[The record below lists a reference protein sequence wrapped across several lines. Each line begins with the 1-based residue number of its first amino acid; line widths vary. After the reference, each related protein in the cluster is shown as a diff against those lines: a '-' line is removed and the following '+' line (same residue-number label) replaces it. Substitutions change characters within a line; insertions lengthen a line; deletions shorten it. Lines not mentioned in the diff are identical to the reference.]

1 MTVSPGKGTFGVRT
15 VVARGDR
22 STSGARLGVALWATA
37 ALVLV
42 AGLWASARPGTPTKP
57 PVALR
62 QSVPAQPRPTVAPP
76 ALTAPALARGYW
88 VRFGPVADLQQLGNL
103 VDRVLERHG
112 VVGRVQTEWTVRAFR
127 VTSAALRARRAAEE
141 RCRLLAAV
149 GLPCDVRE
157 QPDGSYLL
165 DFGEFRDGAAAQRTA
180 RAVRAR
186 GYSAVVHPVRTP
198 SYAVVVGPLD
208 ERAALALAR
217 TLHGSGVPFS
227 LTRR

>member
-1 MTVSPGKGTFGVRT
+1 M
-15 VVARGDR
+15 R
-22 STSGARLGVALWATA
+22 SAVGH
-37 ALVLV
+37 
-42 AGLWASARPGTPTKP
+42 P
-57 PVALR
+57 
-62 QSVPAQPRPTVAPP
+62 
-76 ALTAPALARGYW
+76 APAAPGVARGYW
-88 VRFGPVADLQQLGNL
+88 VRLGPAPDLQHLGKL

-127 VTSAALRARRAAEE
+127 VTSASLRARKAAEE
-141 RCRLLAAV
+141 RCRMLAAV

-157 QPDGSYLL
+157 QPDGSYVL

-180 RAVRAR
+180 RAVRGR

-208 ERAALALAR
+208 ERAALALTR
-217 TLHGSGVPFS
+217 TLYESGVPFS

>member
-1 MTVSPGKGTFGVRT
+1 M
-15 VVARGDR
+15 VARGDR
-22 STSGARLGVALWATA
+22 SSSGTRLGVALWATA

-42 AGLWASARPGTPTKP
+42 AGLWASARPGPPTKP
-57 PVALR
+57 PAVVG
-62 QSVPAQPRPTVAPP
+62 QHVPPQTRPTVAPP
-76 ALTAPALARGYW
+76 ALTEPALARGYW
-88 VRFGPVADLQQLGNL
+88 VRLGPVADLQQLGNL

-112 VVGRVQTEWTVRAFR
+112 VVGRVQTEWTVWSFR
-127 VTSAALRARRAAEE
+127 VTSAALRPRRAAEE

-149 GLPCDVRE
+149 GLPCDVRA

-165 DFGEFRDGAAAQRTA
+165 DFGEFRDGAAARRTA

-186 GYSAVVHPVRTP
+186 GYSAVVHPVGTP

-208 ERAALALAR
+208 ERAALAFAR
-217 TLHGSGVPFS
+217 TLHEGGLPFS

>member
-1 MTVSPGKGTFGVRT
+1 ML
-15 VVARGDR
+15 ARGER
-22 STSGARLGVALWATA
+22 SACGSRPGAVLWVTA
-37 ALVLV
+37 ALVLA
-42 AGLWASARPGTPTKP
+42 AGLWASARPPTPARP
-57 PVALR
+57 PAVGGQPVAAPT
-62 QSVPAQPRPTVAPP
+62 QSTVGQPAPV
-76 ALTAPALARGYW
+76 APALARGYW
-88 VRFGPVADLQQLGNL
+88 VRFGPVRDLQHLGRL
-103 VDRVLERHG
+103 VDRVLARHG

-127 VTSAALRARRAAEE
+127 VTSASLRARRAAEE

-165 DFGEFRDGAAAQRTA
+165 DFGEFPDGAAAQRTA

-217 TLHGSGVPFS
+217 TLHESGVPFS